1 MHVSQRLRRKLKRGT
16 VGFKPVVFPTIVFAL
31 LLFLNI
37 WRWTDTKSDCYLRLK
52 ARRQNKLKGKTHGTY
67 KRDNPVWN
75 MMERFT
81 NSLCIRKHSI
91 NFNLSKWSHLR
102 LWDSQLLLSTGGSLM
117 LLRAPSQVPRCSRT
131 GPSADDLCANLWPYQ
146 IVHFWFDISSCGYA
160 ISTQLLLFF
169 NTLIS

>member
-16 VGFKPVVFPTIVFAL
+16 VGFKPVVFPSIVFVL

-37 WRWTDTKSDCYLRLK
+37 WRWTDTESDFYLGLK
-52 ARRQNKLKGKTHGTY
+52 ARRQNKLKGKTH
-67 KRDNPVWN
+67 DPVWN

-81 NSLCIRKHSI
+81 NSLHIREHSI
-91 NFNLSKWSHLR
+91 NFNLSKWFHLR
-102 LWDSQLLLSTGGSLM
+102 LWDSQLLLSTGGSLKQ
-117 LLRAPSQVPRCSRT
+117 LRAQSQVPRCSRT